1 MSNTEKTMVILWI
14 AISFILSASGQT
26 NYIFRNINIQHG
38 LPDNQI
44 KGLFLSPD
52 GRIGIR
58 TAALLAFDNGGSF
71 SSHSYHIHQA
81 KYDWNYDNIH
91 QEYVDSHNYIWMKE
105 RNYLRIFDLT
115 QERFINN
122 IDSLLQKMGIT
133 EELQDLFID
142 SEKRYWFILNKGKIC
157 CIDNNRKNLQYVDNN
172 GIFIEKYGE
181 ICDIDGRGDSC
192 WIVHKSGIVRCWN
205 SQTNKFIRQEEQFAN
220 QFRSGERVMLKVL
233 PNGDFWLKWQ
243 DGVACYNIRKQQWH
257 EIKGLNI
264 KQTDLLTSLAIDNE
278 GNAWIGSSKSGLY
291 IIDKFSYEV
300 EHIHYLPLVG
310 EGYIDN
316 DILDIIINPQNN
328 SVWLGLLNQGICY
341 YHPSLG
347 KFSLINNT
355 NVKGKWEDQNVRS
368 MVEYDNGNIL
378 LGTNSGLYC
387 YNPKTSE
394 INLLFTEL
402 ADKICRKMLRDS
414 KGRIWIGTF
423 HHGLYC
429 IENGRL
435 FKCNLKIKHQKSTST
450 RLIRCLFEDSKGN
463 IWIGIYGGLCSFNPI
478 NHNME
483 FVSDKHI
490 KIKKFTSPSVVIED
504 KEGRLIVGDDNGLY
518 YYYPDKEKVWVP
530 EIDAPHD
537 ERFHHTNNKYNC
549 IYCDSRGM
557 TWFGTHNGLNILEVE
572 NNTLRKMKAHSY
584 GISNNIIMCIFEDQN
599 HDIWLSTTNG
609 LNKIVVKKE
618 KGEYHYS
625 INSFNSN
632 DGLMKGEYYPSSG
645 FKAWDGTLY
654 FGGINGFS
662 TFLPEN
668 IIYNYCDNYPF
679 FTSLKIFYANITP
692 STTYNG
698 RQLLNHNLNNT
709 PSIELQH
716 DENYI
721 TLEFAGLNYVNPSK
735 TYYKYKLEGID
746 TQWQEVK
753 SSDGIGKVT
762 YSGLGPGKYVFQV
775 YTANSDHFW
784 GKQNSKL
791 TFIIK
796 EPYWNT
802 IAARLCYVLIIIS
815 ISTYVIYHINKK
827 NKLKLLKTCQL
838 EQQKQKE
845 ELDQMKFRFFTNISH
860 EFRTPLTLIITPLS
874 VIINESENE
883 NLKGKL
889 MSIYNN
895 AQKLL
900 ALVNQLLDFRKL
912 EVKGEKINLG
922 YGEISDFIYQ
932 CCTSFQPIMTEKS
945 ISFKIDLPKYP
956 IYMYFDQDK
965 IYKVMNNLLSNAY
978 KFTPEYGEI
987 SIQLSE
993 GEENFLFI
1001 KISDT
1006 GIGISEENLPH
1017 IFDRFYQISSKQCEN
1032 TGSGIGLHLAKEYIN
1047 LLHGKIEV
1055 TSIANRGTTFTIC
1068 LPTNLHP
1075 QEKMAAKE
1083 DVQENNEN
1091 DSSSISP
1098 NKPIILLV
1106 EDNTEFRNFLKEEL
1120 NKWYQVIEAKEG
1132 LEGEK
1137 IAIERDPNLII
1148 SDVMMPIMNGIELCK
1163 RLKNNIQTSHI
1174 PIILLTARISDE
1186 DKMTGYEAGA
1196 DSYLSKP
1203 FNFDI
1208 LLTRI
1213 RKLIEQQENRKATF
1227 HRSIEVSPS
1236 SITITSLDEKLVQ
1249 KALHCVEENMENP
1262 EYSVEKLAADI
1273 GMTRMSLY
1281 RKLQS
1286 ITGQTPTEFI
1296 RSIRLKRAAQLL
1308 QNYQLSIV
1316 EITDMVGFN
1325 TPRYFTKCFK
1335 ETFGILPSE
1344 YSNAHRKK

>member
-1 MSNTEKTMVILWI
+1 MSNIQRTMIILWI
-14 AISFILSASGQT
+14 TISFILSVSGQT
-26 NYIFRNINIQHG
+26 NYLFRNINIQHG

-81 KYDWNYDNIH
+81 NYDWNYDKIH
-91 QEYVDSHNYIWMKE
+91 KEYIDSYNYIWMKE
-105 RNYLRIFDLT
+105 RDYLRIFDLKK
-115 QERFINN
+115 EHFINN

-133 EELQDLFID
+133 GQLQDLFID
-142 SEKRYWFILNKGKIC
+142 SEKRYWFILNEGKIC
-157 CIDNNRKNLQYVDNN
+157 CIDKNIKNLQYVDNN
-172 GIFIEKYGE
+172 GIFIKKYGE
-181 ICDIDGRGDSC
+181 ICDIDCQGDSC
-192 WIVHKSGIVRCWN
+192 WMVHNSGIVRCWN
-205 SQTNKFIRQEEQFAN
+205 SQTNKFIRQEERFVN
-220 QFRSGERVMLKVL
+220 RFRSDERIMLKVL

-243 DGVACYNIRKQQWH
+243 NGVAFYHSKKQQWQ
-257 EIKGLNI
+257 EIKGLDI
-264 KQTDLLTSLAIDNE
+264 KDTDLLTSIAIDQE
-278 GNAWIGSSKSGLY
+278 GNAWVGSSKSGLY
-291 IIDKFSYEV
+291 IIDKFSYEFK
-300 EHIHYLPLVG
+300 HIPHLPLVG
-310 EGYIDN
+310 GGYINN

-347 KFSLINNT
+347 KFTLINNR
-355 NVKGKWEDQNVRS
+355 NVKGNWRNENVRS
-368 MVEYDNGNIL
+368 MVEYNNGNIL
-378 LGTNSGLYC
+378 LGTNAGLYC
-387 YNPKTSE
+387 YNPKTSQV
-394 INLLFTEL
+394 NLPFTEL

-429 IENGRL
+429 IENGKL
-435 FKCNLKIKHQKSTST
+435 SKCNLQIKHKKSTST
-450 RLIRCLFEDSKGN
+450 RLIRCLFEDSKGR

-483 FVSDKHI
+483 FISDKHS
-490 KIKKFTSPSVVIED
+490 KIKKFTSPSVVTED
-504 KEGRLIVGDDNGLY
+504 QEGQLIVGDDNGLY
-518 YYYPDKEKVWVP
+518 YYCPDKDKVWIP
-530 EIDAPHD
+530 EIDAPQD
-537 ERFHHTNNKYNC
+537 ERFYHTNNKYNC

-557 TWFGTHNGLNILEVE
+557 TWFGTHNGLNILEAE
-572 NNTLRKMKAHSY
+572 KNTLRKMKAHSY

-609 LNKIVVKKE
+609 INKIVVKKE

-632 DGLMKGEYYPSSG
+632 DGLMKGEYYSSSG

-654 FGGINGFS
+654 FGGVNGFS

-679 FTSLKIFYANITP
+679 FTSLKIFYTNITP
-692 STTYNG
+692 GVTYNG
-698 RQLLNHNLNNT
+698 RQLLIYNLNAT
-709 PSIELQH
+709 PNIELKH

-735 TYYKYKLEGID
+735 TYYKYKLAGID

-753 SSDGIGKVT
+753 SPDGIGKVT
-762 YSGLGPGKYVFQV
+762 YSGLHPGKYIFQV
-775 YTANSDHFW
+775 YTANSDHFL
-784 GKQNSKL
+784 GKQSSEL

-802 IAARLCYVLIIIS
+802 IGARLCYTLIILS
-815 ISTYVIYHINKK
+815 ISTYLIYHIHKK
-827 NKLKLLKTCQL
+827 SKLKLLKTRQL
-838 EQQKQKE
+838 EQLKQKE

-874 VIINESENE
+874 IIIHESENE
-883 NLKGKL
+883 TLRAKL
-889 MSIYNN
+889 TSIYAN

-900 ALVNQLLDFRKL
+900 GLVNQLLDFRKL
-912 EVKGEKINLG
+912 EVKGEKINLR

-932 CCTSFQPIMTEKS
+932 SYISFRPMMTEKN
-945 ISFKIDLPKYP
+945 ISFRLDLPKSP
-956 IYMYFDQDK
+956 TYMYFDQDK
-965 IYKVMNNLLSNAY
+965 LYKIMNNLLSNAY
-978 KFTPEYGEI
+978 KFTPKYGEI
-987 SIQLSE
+987 SIQLCE
-993 GEENFLFI
+993 VEECFLRL
-1001 KISDT
+1001 KITDT
-1006 GIGISEENLPH
+1006 GMGISGENLPY
-1017 IFDRFYQISSKQCEN
+1017 IFDRFYQISSDQPEN
-1032 TGSGIGLHLAKEYIN
+1032 TGSGIGLHLVKEYIT

-1055 TSIANRGTTFTIC
+1055 SSTVNIGTTFTIY
-1068 LPTNLHP
+1068 LPTNLRP
-1075 QEKMAAKE
+1075 QEKNQEE
-1083 DVQENNEN
+1083 DLQDSNANNLT
-1091 DSSSISP
+1091 STSQTRP
-1098 NKPIILLV
+1098 TILLV
-1106 EDNTEFRNFLKEEL
+1106 EDNTEFRNFMKEQL
-1120 NKWYQVIEAKEG
+1120 NQWYEIIEAKEG

-1137 IAIERDPNLII
+1137 IAEERDPNLIV

-1163 RLKNNIQTSHI
+1163 RLKNNIHTSHI
-1174 PIILLTARISDE
+1174 PIILLTARVSDE

-1196 DSYLSKP
+1196 DSYISKP

-1213 RKLIEQQENRKATF
+1213 RKLIEQQEKRKETF
-1227 HRSIEVSPS
+1227 HKSIEVSPS

-1249 KALHCVEENMENP
+1249 KALYCVEKNMENP
-1262 EYSVEKLAADI
+1262 EYSVERLASDI

-1286 ITGQTPTEFI
+1286 IIGQTPTEFI

-1308 QNYQLSIV
+1308 QDNQLSII
-1316 EITDMVGFN
+1316 EITDMIGFN
-1325 TPRYFTKCFK
+1325 TPRYFAKCFK
-1335 ETFGILPSE
+1335 EAFGVLPSE
-1344 YSNAHRKK
+1344 YANTHKKK

>member
-1 MSNTEKTMVILWI
+1 
-14 AISFILSASGQT
+14 
-26 NYIFRNINIQHG
+26 
-38 LPDNQI
+38 
-44 KGLFLSPD
+44 
-52 GRIGIR
+52 
-58 TAALLAFDNGGSF
+58 
-71 SSHSYHIHQA
+71 
-81 KYDWNYDNIH
+81 
-91 QEYVDSHNYIWMKE
+91 
-105 RNYLRIFDLT
+105 
-115 QERFINN
+115 
-122 IDSLLQKMGIT
+122 
-133 EELQDLFID
+133 
-142 SEKRYWFILNKGKIC
+142 
-157 CIDNNRKNLQYVDNN
+157 
-172 GIFIEKYGE
+172 
-181 ICDIDGRGDSC
+181 
-192 WIVHKSGIVRCWN
+192 
-205 SQTNKFIRQEEQFAN
+205 
-220 QFRSGERVMLKVL
+220 
-233 PNGDFWLKWQ
+233 
-243 DGVACYNIRKQQWH
+243 
-257 EIKGLNI
+257 
-264 KQTDLLTSLAIDNE
+264 
-278 GNAWIGSSKSGLY
+278 
-291 IIDKFSYEV
+291 
-300 EHIHYLPLVG
+300 
-310 EGYIDN
+310 
-316 DILDIIINPQNN
+316 
-328 SVWLGLLNQGICY
+328 
-341 YHPSLG
+341 
-347 KFSLINNT
+347 
-355 NVKGKWEDQNVRS
+355 
-368 MVEYDNGNIL
+368 
-378 LGTNSGLYC
+378 
-387 YNPKTSE
+387 
-394 INLLFTEL
+394 
-402 ADKICRKMLRDS
+402 
-414 KGRIWIGTF
+414 
-423 HHGLYC
+423 
-429 IENGRL
+429 
-435 FKCNLKIKHQKSTST
+435 
-450 RLIRCLFEDSKGN
+450 
-463 IWIGIYGGLCSFNPI
+463 
-478 NHNME
+478 
-483 FVSDKHI
+483 
-490 KIKKFTSPSVVIED
+490 
-504 KEGRLIVGDDNGLY
+504 
-518 YYYPDKEKVWVP
+518 
-530 EIDAPHD
+530 
-537 ERFHHTNNKYNC
+537 
-549 IYCDSRGM
+549 
-557 TWFGTHNGLNILEVE
+557 
-572 NNTLRKMKAHSY
+572 
-584 GISNNIIMCIFEDQN
+584 
-599 HDIWLSTTNG
+599 
-609 LNKIVVKKE
+609 
-618 KGEYHYS
+618 
-625 INSFNSN
+625 
-632 DGLMKGEYYPSSG
+632 
-645 FKAWDGTLY
+645 
-654 FGGINGFS
+654 
-662 TFLPEN
+662 
-668 IIYNYCDNYPF
+668 
-679 FTSLKIFYANITP
+679 
-692 STTYNG
+692 
-698 RQLLNHNLNNT
+698 
-709 PSIELQH
+709 
-716 DENYI
+716 
-721 TLEFAGLNYVNPSK
+721 
-735 TYYKYKLEGID
+735 
-746 TQWQEVK
+746 
-753 SSDGIGKVT
+753 
-762 YSGLGPGKYVFQV
+762 
-775 YTANSDHFW
+775 
-784 GKQNSKL
+784 
-791 TFIIK
+791 
-796 EPYWNT
+796 
-802 IAARLCYVLIIIS
+802 
-815 ISTYVIYHINKK
+815 
-827 NKLKLLKTCQL
+827 
-838 EQQKQKE
+838 
-845 ELDQMKFRFFTNISH
+845 
-860 EFRTPLTLIITPLS
+860 
-874 VIINESENE
+874 
-883 NLKGKL
+883 
-889 MSIYNN
+889 
-895 AQKLL
+895 
-900 ALVNQLLDFRKL
+900 
-912 EVKGEKINLG
+912 
-922 YGEISDFIYQ
+922 
-932 CCTSFQPIMTEKS
+932 MTEKS

>member
-1 MSNTEKTMVILWI
+1 MVILWI

-490 KIKKFTSPSVVIED
+490 KIKKFTSPSVVTED

-518 YYYPDKEKVWVP
+518 
-530 EIDAPHD
+530 
-537 ERFHHTNNKYNC
+537 
-549 IYCDSRGM
+549 
-557 TWFGTHNGLNILEVE
+557 
-572 NNTLRKMKAHSY
+572 
-584 GISNNIIMCIFEDQN
+584 
-599 HDIWLSTTNG
+599 LS
-609 LNKIVVKKE
+609 
-618 KGEYHYS
+618 
-625 INSFNSN
+625 
-632 DGLMKGEYYPSSG
+632 
-645 FKAWDGTLY
+645 
-654 FGGINGFS
+654 
-662 TFLPEN
+662 
-668 IIYNYCDNYPF
+668 
-679 FTSLKIFYANITP
+679 
-692 STTYNG
+692 
-698 RQLLNHNLNNT
+698 
-709 PSIELQH
+709 
-716 DENYI
+716 
-721 TLEFAGLNYVNPSK
+721 
-735 TYYKYKLEGID
+735 
-746 TQWQEVK
+746 
-753 SSDGIGKVT
+753 
-762 YSGLGPGKYVFQV
+762 
-775 YTANSDHFW
+775 
-784 GKQNSKL
+784 
-791 TFIIK
+791 
-796 EPYWNT
+796 
-802 IAARLCYVLIIIS
+802 LI
-815 ISTYVIYHINKK
+815 HI
-827 NKLKLLKTCQL
+827 
-838 EQQKQKE
+838 
-845 ELDQMKFRFFTNISH
+845 
-860 EFRTPLTLIITPLS
+860 
-874 VIINESENE
+874 
-883 NLKGKL
+883 
-889 MSIYNN
+889 
-895 AQKLL
+895 
-900 ALVNQLLDFRKL
+900 
-912 EVKGEKINLG
+912 
-922 YGEISDFIYQ
+922 
-932 CCTSFQPIMTEKS
+932 
-945 ISFKIDLPKYP
+945 
-956 IYMYFDQDK
+956 
-965 IYKVMNNLLSNAY
+965 
-978 KFTPEYGEI
+978 
-987 SIQLSE
+987 
-993 GEENFLFI
+993 
-1001 KISDT
+1001 
-1006 GIGISEENLPH
+1006 
-1017 IFDRFYQISSKQCEN
+1017 
-1032 TGSGIGLHLAKEYIN
+1032 
-1047 LLHGKIEV
+1047 
-1055 TSIANRGTTFTIC
+1055 
-1068 LPTNLHP
+1068 
-1075 QEKMAAKE
+1075 
-1083 DVQENNEN
+1083 
-1091 DSSSISP
+1091 
-1098 NKPIILLV
+1098 
-1106 EDNTEFRNFLKEEL
+1106 
-1120 NKWYQVIEAKEG
+1120 
-1132 LEGEK
+1132 
-1137 IAIERDPNLII
+1137 
-1148 SDVMMPIMNGIELCK
+1148 
-1163 RLKNNIQTSHI
+1163 
-1174 PIILLTARISDE
+1174 
-1186 DKMTGYEAGA
+1186 
-1196 DSYLSKP
+1196 
-1203 FNFDI
+1203 
-1208 LLTRI
+1208 
-1213 RKLIEQQENRKATF
+1213 
-1227 HRSIEVSPS
+1227 
-1236 SITITSLDEKLVQ
+1236 
-1249 KALHCVEENMENP
+1249 
-1262 EYSVEKLAADI
+1262 
-1273 GMTRMSLY
+1273 
-1281 RKLQS
+1281 
-1286 ITGQTPTEFI
+1286 
-1296 RSIRLKRAAQLL
+1296 
-1308 QNYQLSIV
+1308 
-1316 EITDMVGFN
+1316 
-1325 TPRYFTKCFK
+1325 
-1335 ETFGILPSE
+1335 
-1344 YSNAHRKK
+1344 

>member
-1 MSNTEKTMVILWI
+1 M
-14 AISFILSASGQT
+14 
-26 NYIFRNINIQHG
+26 
-38 LPDNQI
+38 
-44 KGLFLSPD
+44 
-52 GRIGIR
+52 
-58 TAALLAFDNGGSF
+58 
-71 SSHSYHIHQA
+71 
-81 KYDWNYDNIH
+81 
-91 QEYVDSHNYIWMKE
+91 
-105 RNYLRIFDLT
+105 
-115 QERFINN
+115 
-122 IDSLLQKMGIT
+122 
-133 EELQDLFID
+133 
-142 SEKRYWFILNKGKIC
+142 
-157 CIDNNRKNLQYVDNN
+157 
-172 GIFIEKYGE
+172 
-181 ICDIDGRGDSC
+181 
-192 WIVHKSGIVRCWN
+192 
-205 SQTNKFIRQEEQFAN
+205 
-220 QFRSGERVMLKVL
+220 
-233 PNGDFWLKWQ
+233 
-243 DGVACYNIRKQQWH
+243 
-257 EIKGLNI
+257 
-264 KQTDLLTSLAIDNE
+264 
-278 GNAWIGSSKSGLY
+278 
-291 IIDKFSYEV
+291 
-300 EHIHYLPLVG
+300 LPL
-310 EGYIDN
+310 
-316 DILDIIINPQNN
+316 
-328 SVWLGLLNQGICY
+328 
-341 YHPSLG
+341 
-347 KFSLINNT
+347 
-355 NVKGKWEDQNVRS
+355 
-368 MVEYDNGNIL
+368 
-378 LGTNSGLYC
+378 SGC
-387 YNPKTSE
+387 
-394 INLLFTEL
+394 
-402 ADKICRKMLRDS
+402 
-414 KGRIWIGTF
+414 
-423 HHGLYC
+423 
-429 IENGRL
+429 
-435 FKCNLKIKHQKSTST
+435 
-450 RLIRCLFEDSKGN
+450 
-463 IWIGIYGGLCSFNPI
+463 
-478 NHNME
+478 
-483 FVSDKHI
+483 
-490 KIKKFTSPSVVIED
+490 
-504 KEGRLIVGDDNGLY
+504 
-518 YYYPDKEKVWVP
+518 
-530 EIDAPHD
+530 
-537 ERFHHTNNKYNC
+537 
-549 IYCDSRGM
+549 
-557 TWFGTHNGLNILEVE
+557 
-572 NNTLRKMKAHSY
+572 
-584 GISNNIIMCIFEDQN
+584 
-599 HDIWLSTTNG
+599 
-609 LNKIVVKKE
+609 
-618 KGEYHYS
+618 
-625 INSFNSN
+625 
-632 DGLMKGEYYPSSG
+632 
-645 FKAWDGTLY
+645 
-654 FGGINGFS
+654 
-662 TFLPEN
+662 
-668 IIYNYCDNYPF
+668 
-679 FTSLKIFYANITP
+679 
-692 STTYNG
+692 
-698 RQLLNHNLNNT
+698 
-709 PSIELQH
+709 
-716 DENYI
+716 
-721 TLEFAGLNYVNPSK
+721 
-735 TYYKYKLEGID
+735 
-746 TQWQEVK
+746 
-753 SSDGIGKVT
+753 
-762 YSGLGPGKYVFQV
+762 
-775 YTANSDHFW
+775 
-784 GKQNSKL
+784 
-791 TFIIK
+791 
-796 EPYWNT
+796 
-802 IAARLCYVLIIIS
+802 
-815 ISTYVIYHINKK
+815 
-827 NKLKLLKTCQL
+827 
-838 EQQKQKE
+838 
-845 ELDQMKFRFFTNISH
+845 
-860 EFRTPLTLIITPLS
+860 LTLIITPLS